1 MQGNRMFRTQPTQNY
16 VASALLASVLSVT
29 VLSVAA
35 LSVPAIAA
43 EEDAVATVNGVP
55 VPKSRFDLL
64 LTSQTSQGQQD
75 TPAFREDLR
84 EIMITREVLV
94 QEAKRREMDQSEE
107 YKAQVDAME
116 QQLLITALFNTLI
129 QEMEPTEEAMRA
141 QYESIKAANE
151 ASGQKEY
158 LTRHILVDD
167 PEQAQKIIDDLQG
180 GADFAA
186 LAKEY
191 SKDTGTKE
199 NGGELN
205 WSVPEGYVQPFA
217 EAIVALGKGGS
228 TETPVKSNF
237 GYHVIEVI
245 DVRTKPFPPYEQ
257 VAEQLRKEMLTASR
271 DELITKLR
279 DEATIE
285 KIGSLESE

>member
-1 MQGNRMFRTQPTQNY
+1 MFRTQTTQDY
-16 VASALLASVLSVT
+16 LVGVLLASVLSVA
-29 VLSVAA
+29 VLSVAV

-43 EEDAVATVNGVP
+43 EEDAIATVNGVA

-94 QEAKRREMDQSEE
+94 QEAKRRDMDQSDE
-107 YKAQVDAME
+107 YKAQIDAMQ

-141 QYESIKAANE
+141 QYERIKAANE
-151 ASGQKEY
+151 ATGQKEY
-158 LTRHILVDD
+158 LARHILVDD

-180 GADFAA
+180 GAEFAA

-191 SKDTGTKE
+191 SKDTGTKD

-205 WSVPEGYVQPFA
+205 WAVPEGYVKPFA
-217 EAIVALGKGGS
+217 DAIV
-228 TETPVKSNF
+228 V
-237 GYHVIEVI
+237 
-245 DVRTKPFPPYEQ
+245 TK
-257 VAEQLRKEMLTASR
+257 AR
-271 DELITKLR
+271 
-279 DEATIE
+279 
-285 KIGSLESE
+285 

>member
-1 MQGNRMFRTQPTQNY
+1 MFRSYITRNFIT
-16 VASALLASVLSVT
+16 ASLIAAVLSV
-29 VLSVAA
+29 SA
-35 LSVPAIAA
+35 AIAA
-43 EEDAVATVNGVP
+43 EEDAIATVNGVP

-75 TPAFREDLR
+75 SPQFREDLR

-94 QEAKRREMDQSEE
+94 QEAKRREMDQNDD
-107 YKAQVDAME
+107 YLTQLDAMQ
-116 QQLLITALFNTLI
+116 QQLLITMLFNTLI
-129 QEMEPTEEAMRA
+129 LEMEPTEEAKRA
-141 QYESIKAANE
+141 QYERIKAANE
-151 ASGQKEY
+151 ATGQKEY
-158 LTRHILVDD
+158 LTRHILVDEQ
-167 PEQAQKIIDDLQG
+167 EQAQQIITDLQG

-186 LAKEY
+186 LAKEF
-191 SKDTGTKE
+191 SKDTGTKD

-217 EAIVALGKGGS
+217 DAIVQLGKGGR

-237 GYHVIEVI
+237 GYHVIEVL
-245 DVRTKPFPPYEQ
+245 DVRAKPFPPYEQ
-257 VAEQLRKEMLTASR
+257 VEEQLRKEMLTASR

-279 DEATIE
+279 NEANIE